1 MPPPLGARLSSS
13 RAFVSLGAKRGQSLP
28 AEPEWPLLFPAG
40 LFKEGGVVKAEVSL
54 MWPRWRDPGVSV
66 HPLLR

>member
-1 MPPPLGARLSSS
+1 MSP
-13 RAFVSLGAKRGQSLP
+13 GAKRGQSLP

-54 MWPRWRDPGVSV
+54 MWPRWREPGALYTHCSSE
-66 HPLLR
+66 PLWGQRSPL